1 MQEQEKEMR
10 VESISYG
17 VVQCLALMQ
26 RGGAQSYFNLMCQ
39 AFLAPYGRPY
49 TMKEVDGSGMGG
61 RLKGQEEGGWETMIG
76 M

>member
-10 VESISYG
+10 VEPISYG

-26 RGGAQSYFNLMCQ
+26 RRGAQSYFNLMCQ
-39 AFLAPYGRPY
+39 AFLALYGRPY
-49 TMKEVDGSGMGG
+49 TMKGVDGSGLGG
-61 RLKGQEEGGWETMIG
+61 RLEGHEEGEWESMIG